1 MSFSI
6 VMYVERLGNR
16 PWWIIPFAVANILL
30 LLAWDKADATDK
42 KIKELE
48 REVDEL
54 SKAVGEN
61 KDEQKEY

>member
-6 VMYVERLGNR
+6 IMYVERWGNR

-42 KIKELE
+42 KIKELKQQ
-48 REVDEL
+48 VAEL
-54 SKAVGEN
+54 SNTVKEN
-61 KDEQKEY
+61 K